1 MLKQKRSLLWEF
13 AACIFAVFVAFL
25 VFPLLL
31 RASWCEPTLKNQWG
45 IYGNNYASQQQYASN
60 SVPDTVVIHQQQA
73 ANQNSNSNK
82 IYSEYLGR
90 TGFCED
96 TKFTDWALVFFTGC
110 LVIVGWFTMRSGQR
124 ETRAM
129 ERPYIFATPRIDVE
143 ASAGGNIKIKIMLQ
157 NYGRTPGDITG
168 IYGEISLTEPI
179 GMKSIYENGSLRP
192 NCGSV
197 GPTLGKPVRAPV
209 TFESPYPKPQYFFGY
224 MTYEDIF
231 REKHTSRYCV
241 QVFLGSIGIEA
252 AGTDAWNDW
261 N

>member
-82 IYSEYLGR
+82 IYSEYLRR

-96 TKFTDWALVFFTGC
+96 TKFTDWALVFFHGLSRHSR
-110 LVIVGWFTMRSGQR
+110 LVHYAKWP
-124 ETRAM
+124 TRDASDG
-129 ERPYIFATPRIDVE
+129 ATV
-143 ASAGGNIKIKIMLQ
+143 
-157 NYGRTPGDITG
+157 
-168 IYGEISLTEPI
+168 
-179 GMKSIYENGSLRP
+179 
-192 NCGSV
+192 
-197 GPTLGKPVRAPV
+197 
-209 TFESPYPKPQYFFGY
+209 YF
-224 MTYEDIF
+224 
-231 REKHTSRYCV
+231 RHTK
-241 QVFLGSIGIEA
+241 
-252 AGTDAWNDW
+252 D
-261 N
+261 